1 MRPFVALA
9 LTLSLCAIAVPLPRP
24 SARRAS
30 WPLPPIPASV
40 PRARRLIC
48 GQLAEWGIGEQGEIA
63 RLLVSEL
70 VTNAL
75 RHAWGPIRLAVSYQ
89 EGMLRCEVDD
99 ANPALPYVR
108 DAHEDDEGGRGLYL
122 LDLLSA
128 RWGSERTSLGKVSW
142 FELAIHPRFNG
153 TAA

>member
-1 MRPFVALA
+1 MRPSAALA
-9 LTLSLCAIAVPLPRP
+9 LALCAVAVPFPRP

-40 PRARRLIC
+40 PRARRLIY
-48 GQLAEWGIGEQGEIA
+48 GQMTGWGIGEQGEIA
-63 RLLVSEL
+63 LLLVSEL

-108 DAHEDDEGGRGLYL
+108 DAHGDDEGGRGLYL
-122 LDLLSA
+122 LDLLSD

-142 FELAIHPRFNG
+142 FELSVHPHLNG